1 DSFRDIRNDLMT
13 AAYGMY
19 LVELTDRLTEERE
32 VNPYLFQLLYQTLH
46 HMNEGIDAEVLTRI
60 YEVKMLSVA
69 GIQPQL
75 NECVSCGETNPPK
88 VFSIREAGY
97 LCKNCAHQDPH
108 AYALTEQTARLLRL
122 F

>member
-1 DSFRDIRNDLMT
+1 
-13 AAYGMY
+13 
-19 LVELTDRLTEERE
+19 
-32 VNPYLFQLLYQTLH
+32 
-46 HMNEGIDAEVLTRI
+46 
-60 YEVKMLSVA
+60 

-122 F
+122 FYYFELDRLGTISLKKETRQQLKNIILAYYDEYSGLMLKSRRFLEQMDRMGDHLS